1 MRITD
6 EQKNILDS
14 LIVERL
20 RDNKEVNAEL
30 VKGFANE
37 KNPTLVN
44 VIKTNYAF
52 ENDAKGKAA
61 YYVVKTAKGE
71 LLLYFSLKCG
81 ELFEKLDMDKMQMA
95 LRIKNSVYKVQNK
108 DAFSEKEVDAASNF
122 IHDNIDEIKILL
134 PDIDSYLKKKDDF
147 KADINVELNTEMQR
161 VLRTYPAIEVVEFCA
176 NENGRTAWKSLGINR
191 KMGECVF
198 WHCIVPKLLKVQDEI
213 GCQYV
218 YLFAADSSLDG
229 DLANYYKIA
238 LHFEQSTTL
247 GANKPQYDFQCF
259 FLCQEMKKIKDGLA
273 DFYEFFNPDEEEK
286 EQV

>member
-6 EQKNILDS
+6 DQKKVLDS

-20 RDNKEVNAEL
+20 RENKEANALL
-30 VKGFANE
+30 VKSFENK
-37 KNPTLVN
+37 KNPTLVK
-44 VIKTNYAF
+44 VITSDYAF
-52 ENDAKGKAA
+52 NKDEDGKAA
-61 YYVVKTAKGE
+61 YYVVKAPTGE

-81 ELFEKLDMDKMQMA
+81 ELFEKLDMEKMQLA
-95 LRIKNSVYKVQNK
+95 LRIKNSVYKIQNK
-108 DAFSEKEVDAASNF
+108 EVFSDEEVQAATDF
-122 IHDNIDEIKILL
+122 IHKNIEEIKSVL
-134 PDIDSYLKKKDDF
+134 PDIESYLEKKDDF

-176 NENGRTAWKSLGINR
+176 NENGRTAWKRLGIDR

-198 WHCIVPKLLKVQDEI
+198 WHCIVPKLMKVQEGI

-229 DLANYYKIA
+229 DLANYYKVA
-238 LHFEQSTTL
+238 LHFEQSATL

-259 FLCQEMKKIKDGLA
+259 FLCQEMKKLMAGRDE
-273 DFYEFFNPDEEEK
+273 FYEYFNPDEEDL
-286 EQV
+286 V

>member
-6 EQKNILDS
+6 DQKKVLDS

-20 RDNKEVNAEL
+20 RENKEANALL
-30 VKGFANE
+30 VKSFENK
-37 KNPTLVN
+37 KNPTLVK
-44 VIKTNYAF
+44 VITSDYAF
-52 ENDAKGKAA
+52 NKDEDGKAA
-61 YYVVKTAKGE
+61 YYVVKAPTGE

-81 ELFEKLDMDKMQMA
+81 ELFEKLDMEKMQLA
-95 LRIKNSVYKVQNK
+95 LRIKNSVYKIQNK
-108 DAFSEKEVDAASNF
+108 EVFSDEEVQAATDF
-122 IHDNIDEIKILL
+122 IHKNIEEIKSVL
-134 PDIDSYLKKKDDF
+134 PDIESYLEKKDDF

-176 NENGRTAWKSLGINR
+176 NENGRTAWKRLGIDR

-198 WHCIVPKLLKVQDEI
+198 WHCIVPKLMKVQEEI

-229 DLANYYKIA
+229 DLANYYKVA
-238 LHFEQSTTL
+238 LHFEQSATL

-259 FLCQEMKKIKDGLA
+259 FLCQEMKKLMAGRDE
-273 DFYEFFNPDEEEK
+273 FYEYFNPDEEDL
-286 EQV
+286 V

>member
-6 EQKNILDS
+6 EQKRILDS

-20 RDNKEVNAEL
+20 RDNKELNIEL

-52 ENDAKGKAA
+52 ENDEIGKAA

-81 ELFEKLDMDKMQMA
+81 ELFEKLDMEKMQMA
-95 LRIKNSVYKVQNK
+95 LRIKNSVYKVQNNE
-108 DAFSEKEVDAASNF
+108 AFSEEEVEAASNF

-176 NENGRTAWKSLGINR
+176 NENGRMAWKSLGIDR

-198 WHCIVPKLLKVQDEI
+198 WHCIVPKLLKVQEEI

-259 FLCQEMKKIKDGLA
+259 FLCQEIKKIKEGQA
-273 DFYEFFNPDEEEK
+273 DFYEFFNPDEEEN